1 MPMTAARRRYSL
13 TVDRFTPTVTAICRS
28 LTRARAAIS
37 GLLEPCASAL
47 SPRASD
53 LRLRDHKG
61 KPRPRFDR
69 RQREL
74 QITFKGWLASIGIG
88 GRLPSESVA
97 GLLRNQW
104 PLCVGLRMM
113 GEPSLNRRH
122 FPVRQERHDMSSLE
136 VAHDRSITVIS
147 PEGPVVD
154 TNHVQRLGA
163 WASSSAHNS
172 KDGVVA

>member
-1 MPMTAARRRYSL
+1 MTIHILSDRGLPLSL
-13 TVDRFTPTVTAICRS
+13 SAGSLPRS
-28 LTRARAAIS
+28 
-37 GLLEPCASAL
+37 G
-47 SPRASD
+47 
-53 LRLRDHKG
+53 
-61 KPRPRFDR
+61 FV
-69 RQREL
+69 Q
-74 QITFKGWLASIGIG
+74 
-88 GRLPSESVA
+88 SVA

-163 WASSSAHNS
+163 WASSSAHDS